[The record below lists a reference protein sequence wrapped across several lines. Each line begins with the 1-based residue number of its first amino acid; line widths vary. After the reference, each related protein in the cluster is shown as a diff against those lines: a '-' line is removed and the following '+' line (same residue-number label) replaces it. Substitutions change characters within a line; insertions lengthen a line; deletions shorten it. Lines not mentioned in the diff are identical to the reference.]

1 MAVPTYDLM
10 MRPLLELAAQQD
22 ITWRTAEQ
30 AMRTHFHV
38 TEEEMALLTPT
49 GQIGLVRNR
58 AGWAMTCL
66 KKAGLLANVAPIT
79 YRTTDAGVAY
89 LKAHRGDITSR
100 DLLTIDA
107 FRQFVRPEAS
117 GNPSTPP
124 STDVTTSTLAPAEA
138 SDSVIQ
144 ITDADARQ
152 PVLDVAMLSPQQM
165 KAHRESLGLTET
177 EVADALLFS
186 VAQVRGVESGSARP
200 FYNEGFYNRAKAK
213 YITLLK
219 TPPTQAKT
227 HPVPAASNGA
237 ESPRA
242 SISPVPRAPLDRT
255 SP

>member
-79 YRTTDAGVAY
+79 YRATDAGVAY
-89 LKAHRGDITSR
+89 LEAHRGDITSR
-100 DLLTIDA
+100 DLLAIDA
-107 FRQFVRPEAS
+107 YRQFVLREAS

-138 SDSVIQ
+138 SGSVIQ
-144 ITDADARQ
+144 IADADVRQ
-152 PVLDVAMLSPQQM
+152 PFADVAMLSPQQM
-165 KAHRESLGLTET
+165 KAYRESLGLTET

-186 VAQVRGVESGSARP
+186 VAQVRGVESGSPRP
-200 FYNEGFYNRAKAK
+200 FYNEGFYNRARAK

-219 TPPTQAKT
+219 TPPTRAKML
-227 HPVPAASNGA
+227 PVPAVSNGA
-237 ESPRA
+237 
-242 SISPVPRAPLDRT
+242 
-255 SP
+255 

>member
-10 MRPLLELAAQQD
+10 MRPLLELAAEQD

-30 AMRTHFHV
+30 AMRIHFHV

-66 KKAGLLANVAPIT
+66 KKAGLLANVAPII
-79 YRTTDAGVAY
+79 YRATDAGVAY
-89 LKAHRGDITSR
+89 LEAHRGDITSR
-100 DLLTIDA
+100 DLLAIDA
-107 FRQFVRPEAS
+107 YRQFVLREAS

-138 SDSVIQ
+138 SGSVIQ
-144 ITDADARQ
+144 IADADVRQ
-152 PVLDVAMLSPQQM
+152 PFADVAMLSPQQM
-165 KAHRESLGLTET
+165 KAHRESQGLTET

-186 VAQVRGVESGSARP
+186 VAQVRGIESGSARP
-200 FYNEGFYNRAKAK
+200 FYNEGFYNRARAK

-219 TPPTQAKT
+219 TPPTRAKML
-227 HPVPAASNGA
+227 PVPAVSNGA
-237 ESPRA
+237 
-242 SISPVPRAPLDRT
+242 
-255 SP
+255 